1 MLDEM
6 RALVLL
12 AEEGSIQKVA
22 RRLPLTQPAV
32 TRQIQRLEQNLGVEL
47 LDRRQKPPQFTPA
60 GHEVLRRCRE
70 ILGAYA
76 ELRAVA
82 GRSEPEG
89 TLRFGVANGLADDGF
104 AAIVAATAARFSRV
118 LVRLGAGWSLP
129 MTEQVRRGQ
138 LDAAFVL
145 SAETPLEGAVPVGR
159 ESLAVI
165 ASQDRVTGARGL
177 GADQGWILS
186 PEPCGARQAL
196 IAVLGRRGQHLQI
209 AAEVQDAGLQLA
221 LVREGLGLGLMP
233 RRLLA
238 QRSGLGIGEVGASE
252 LELGL
257 DVWLLRSPYLGTLA
271 PVVDFMAE
279 RLEAALVVPQESD
292 QRRSG

>member
-6 RALVLL
+6 RTFLLL

-32 TRQIQRLEQNLGVEL
+32 TRQIQRLEQSLGVEL

-60 GHEVLRRCRE
+60 GQEVLRRCRE
-70 ILGAYA
+70 IVGAYA
-76 ELRAVA
+76 ELRSIA

-89 TLRFGVANGLADDGF
+89 TLRFGIANGLADDGF
-104 AAIVAATAARFSRV
+104 AAVVAAVAARFPRV
-118 LVRLGAGWSLP
+118 LVRLGAGWSQP
-129 MTEQVRRGQ
+129 MTEQVRGGQ

-145 SAETPLEGAVPVGR
+145 SAETPPEGGVLMGR

-165 ASQDRVTGARGL
+165 AREDSAAGAHGL
-177 GADQGWILS
+177 EAEQGWILS
-186 PEPCGARQAL
+186 PDPCNARQAL
-196 IAVLGRRGQHLQI
+196 ISALGRRGQHLRI

-221 LVREGLGLGLMP
+221 LVREGLGLGLIP
-233 RRLLA
+233 RRLVA
-238 QRSGLGIGEVGASE
+238 QRSGLGIAEIGAAE

-257 DVWLLRSPYLGTLA
+257 DIWLLRSPYLGALG

-279 RLEAALVVPQESD
+279 RLDAALLV
-292 QRRSG
+292 QRTD